1 MRAMFLRAG
10 LVSLALLLV
19 SRVLGLLRE
28 SVQAA
33 TLGATGLGDVA
44 ILMLTLPDLLTGIL
58 AAGALSYV
66 LLPLWARQSLP
77 AQART
82 QARLVRA
89 LLFMGL
95 LAGAWMALAPQ
106 SIVQLLAPGLSAQGR
121 SAAHTTL

>member
-10 LVSLALLLV
+10 LVSLALLLA

-33 TLGATGLGDVA
+33 TLGATGQGDVA

-66 LLPLWARQSLP
+66 LLPLWARQP
-77 AQART
+77 ARAQART
-82 QARLVRA
+82 QARLVRGSCWHRNRS
-89 LLFMGL
+89 FSCSR
-95 LAGAWMALAPQ
+95 LA
-106 SIVQLLAPGLSAQGR
+106 
-121 SAAHTTL
+121 